1 LVAEDSAAA
10 WRLSSVAFGYADRP
24 MPADWSPEAPGRV
37 HWGVFDEA
45 GRLAAKA
52 LDREQG
58 HWYGGR
64 IVPASGVAG
73 VAVAPECRGAGLV
86 RTVLTPLLAHARERG
101 AAISTLFDTTPF
113 PYRRLGWEEVG
124 ALTYI
129 ALPTTA
135 LTVVRAPKDVTLR
148 PATESDVPVLQE
160 LYRSVARAGAGL
172 LERSGPMFTG
182 TPQELLAAFQG
193 LTLAVAASGTVEGY
207 ATWDRSSGYDGGG
220 KLTVYDLVGVS
231 PDATAALLAM
241 LGSWTSVAPTVVL
254 RLSPGDPALLQLS
267 SAGATIQSVNPW
279 MLRVVDVA
287 GAVAARGWPARL
299 SGAIDITLVDEVC
312 PWNAGERRLVLDAG
326 EGHIEAG
333 GKGDVVLTERG
344 LALLYAGAASTAVVR
359 RAGLL
364 TGGDPTT
371 DAFLDA
377 AFAGPRPA
385 LLDYF

>member
-10 WRLSSVAFGYADRP
+10 WRLSAVAFGYADRP
-24 MPADWSPEAPGRV
+24 MPADWSPEVPGRV

-45 GRLAAKA
+45 GRLVAKA
-52 LDREQG
+52 VDREQG

-73 VAVAPECRGAGLV
+73 VAVAPECRGGGLV

-101 AAISTLFDTTPF
+101 AVISTLFDTTPF

-124 ALTYI
+124 ALTSI

-148 PATESDVPVLQE
+148 PATESDVPVLHE
-160 LYRSVARAGAGL
+160 LYRTVARAGAGMM
-172 LERSGPMFTG
+172 ERSGPMFTS
-182 TPQELLAAFQG
+182 TPQELLAAFHG

-207 ATWDRSSGYDGGG
+207 ASWDRTSGYDTGG
-220 KLTVYDLVGVS
+220 KLTVYDLIGVS
-231 PDATAALLAM
+231 PEATAALLAM
-241 LGSWTSVAPTVVL
+241 LGSWTSVAPTAVL
-254 RLSPGDPALLQLS
+254 RLAPGDPALLQLS
-267 SAGATIQSVNPW
+267 SAGATIHSVNPW
-279 MLRVVDVA
+279 MSRVVDVA
-287 GAVAARGWPARL
+287 GAVAARGWPAPL
-299 SGAIDITLVDEVC
+299 VGAVDVTLLDEAC
-312 PWNAGERRLVLDAG
+312 PWNAGEFRLVLDGGAG
-326 EGHIEAG
+326 RIEPG
-333 GKGDVVLTERG
+333 GRGGAVLTERG

-364 TGGDPTT
+364 TGGDPAT